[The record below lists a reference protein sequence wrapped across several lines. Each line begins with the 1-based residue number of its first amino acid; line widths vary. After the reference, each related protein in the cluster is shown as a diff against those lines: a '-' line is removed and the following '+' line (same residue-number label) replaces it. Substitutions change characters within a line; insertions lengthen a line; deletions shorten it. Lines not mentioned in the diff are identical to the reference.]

1 MQPQFASAGNAME
14 RGAREHELGLYY
26 HDGSKTYIG
35 VIDENQASAATRV
48 GYKLIK
54 RAETS
59 AEATEMS
66 KEVNLPGA
74 KVAETPKEDK

>member
-35 VIDENQASAATRV
+35 VIDENQASAAIRV

-54 RAETS
+54 VAATS

-66 KEVNLPGA
+66 KEVNLPKTA
-74 KVAETPKEDK
+74 APVIKEEEK